1 MNCFLCGSEMQR
13 LLDLPKFPITEKY
26 EPWTKTFVEGRGVV
40 DQSFNYCEACSHGQL
55 GTVVSGLYD
64 SDYRTRTSLSDGA
77 RQAVSRFYYFIH
89 NNCEK
94 RGTHIDIGGN
104 DGEMGKYFPGVIVVD
119 PHAVG
124 GIRSTI
130 EQADLSSFKNEP
142 KIIMSSHTIEHLAD
156 PEIMIAKCSEIM
168 RDDDYLALQFPSMEL
183 LVEDGRIDQIHHQ
196 HIHYFSQ
203 SSISQ
208 LLARHGLSVKALAF
222 DYQHWGA
229 IMLVAQKNG
238 KVSDGPKVPA
248 YKFAWQADD
257 FVYRMRRM
265 KIPEGY
271 IALGAA
277 LMLPVLAYWMPEL
290 QNVAEICDDDANKN
304 GLRYINFNKR
314 ITNDYGLYGKDVV
327 ITAIGTKE
335 ATRKLTNKAIEAW
348 ARRIILPLSTI

>member
-1 MNCFLCGSEMQR
+1 MNCFLCGSEMQK

-26 EPWTKTFVEGRGVV
+26 EPWEKTFVEGRGLV
-40 DQSFNYCEACSHGQL
+40 DQSFYYCEACSHGQL
-55 GTVVSGLYD
+55 GTIIPNLYD

-77 RQAVSRFYYFIH
+77 RQAVSRFHYFIH
-89 NNCEK
+89 K
-94 RGTHIDIGGN
+94 HSQPRKVHIDIGGN

-119 PHAVG
+119 PHAVAG
-124 GIRSTI
+124 VKATI
-130 EQADLSSFKNEP
+130 EEADLSGFKNEP
-142 KIIMSSHTIEHLAD
+142 KIIMSSHTIEHLAN
-156 PEIMIAKCSEIM
+156 PEVMIAKCSEVM

-183 LVEDGRIDQIHHQ
+183 LVEDGRIDHIHHQ

-208 LLARHGLSVKALAF
+208 LLARHGLTVKSYAF

-229 IMLVAQKNG
+229 LMLIAQKNG
-238 KVSDGPKVPA
+238 KVSDGPKVLA
-248 YKFAWQADD
+248 YRFAWQCDD

-265 KIPEGY
+265 KIPKGS

-277 LMLPVLAYWMPEL
+277 LMLPVLSYWMPEL
-290 QNVAEICDDDANKN
+290 QNVDEIADDDANKN

-314 ITNDYGLYGKDVV
+314 ITNNYRLFGRDVV

-335 ATRKLTNKAIEAW
+335 ATRKLTKRAIDAG
-348 ARRIILPLSTI
+348 ARRVILPMHTI